1 MSNETEKQAAPQV
14 RASAPKRRIRV
25 GFVGCGEVTQIM
37 HWPSLYQ
44 LPDQYEVTALC
55 DVSPLILEELGKHWN
70 VRTLTTDHRE
80 LVESPEVDVVLVSNP
95 NAFHAEVT
103 LDAIAAGKHV
113 LVEKPM
119 CVTRRE
125 ANQII
130 TAQEKSNV

>member
-1 MSNETEKQAAPQV
+1 MSNQAEEQAVREGSAP
-14 RASAPKRRIRV
+14 SPKRRLRM

-55 DVSPLILEELGKHWN
+55 DVSASILEELGKLWN

-80 LVESPEVDVVLVSNP
+80 LVAHSDVDAVLVANP
-95 NAFHAEVT
+95 NAFHAEVA

-119 CVTRRE
+119 
-125 ANQII
+125 
-130 TAQEKSNV
+130 